1 MTWRLPDYTEIGRLG
16 SGATGTVVS
25 AKHDPT
31 GTFVAIKF
39 LSAGRRGR
47 SVPSD
52 WFRGQVKLLTEIDN
66 TNVARLY
73 EYVEGPK
80 GGALVSELVDGVSL
94 SEIIARG
101 VIEPLASLAVLR
113 GSLRGLAAAHG
124 KGVLHRDFRPANV
137 QVTLAGSPKIV
148 DFGVVPPV
156 ESMHPGAGTPL
167 YQAPELW
174 DRSPAGTRSDVYAVA
189 ATFFECL
196 TGHPPFPPAGTMAE
210 MRAAHEHGD
219 IPLDEVPEQIRDLV
233 ARGLAK
239 DPAERPVDAAA
250 YLASMEQVAAQRFGS
265 DWLRAG
271 EAALAR
277 RISAIVPL
285 QPRPAE
291 VKQSRTASAV
301 GSALAT
307 RLLVGA
313 ALVVAIIVGISAGLS
328 AGGKSVNTA
337 SDQPEFAVVLP
348 NGTTTGGASTTP
360 TGIPTLLIIPTP
372 GVTLTAPPARTTA
385 PGGHGTPVPIQP
397 PPTHTTH
404 PTGNPTGNPTT
415 APPTTQTPSQTA
427 TPTHVVGAQLVS
439 PSNDGS
445 AAQFSI
451 AVTTDGTG
459 PVSITVTITEN
470 PGGIAVFSQTYN
482 LSGATS
488 YTIPDPANPTT
499 VSIPTNDCTGGQL
512 TLDYST
518 DFNGPI
524 GSDNVQCAPGT
535 LPGQ

>member
-113 GSLRGLAAAHG
+113 GSLRGLAAAHR

-137 QVTLAGSPKIV
+137 QVTLAGSPKVV

-174 DRSPAGTRSDVYAVA
+174 DRNPAGTRSDVYAA
-189 ATFFECL
+189 AAAFFECL
-196 TGHPPFPPAGTMAE
+196 TGHPPFPPAATMAE

-250 YLASMEQVAAQRFGS
+250 YLASVEQVAAQRFGS

-348 NGTTTGGASTTP
+348 NGTTTGGTSTAP

-415 APPTTQTPSQTA
+415 APPTTPTTPPTETTPPPSQA
-427 TPTHVVGAQLVS
+427 AVIGAHLTDFS
-439 PSNDGS
+439 YDG
-445 AAQFSI
+445 ANAIFDI
-451 AVTTDGTG
+451 VVTTDGTG
-459 PVSITVTITEN
+459 PVSIGVSVT
-470 PGGIAVFSQTYN
+470 GGDAPVGTSVDK
-482 LSGATS
+482 SGQTS
-488 YTIPDPANPTT
+488 YDI
-499 VSIPTNDCTGGQL
+499 GGQL
-512 TLDYST
+512 AVSLATCTTST
-518 DFNGPI
+518 TILTISTNTAFDSSSVSSQITVSCP
-524 GSDNVQCAPGT
+524 SPPT
-535 LPGQ
+535 P